1 MEDRT
6 TERQDARRQKRKK
19 AKQIRK
25 LKLIALAVGFVVMIA
40 LLITL
45 LVHLY
50 QRWDAR
56 FDSNTS
62 VIFIQENG
70 QVVSNDVIAFDTNKY
85 SQTELETFISETIAT
100 YNEENGEKAV
110 VQKSLKVEEG
120 IASLILIYQDMATYC
135 DFSGAEVFV
144 GTINEAAS
152 AGYTFEGQFA
162 GIVDG
167 KATACDK
174 SAFLGQDELT
184 VVIIKANTKISVY
197 GEIQYVSVENVSEV
211 GANWIITKE
220 GEFLLEQPAPETGTD
235 DIPESETSD
244 GSVDGTELETEEEE
258 TSTEIIFDFGDQEIA
273 EDEEIYSEVYTYI
286 IFK

>member
-6 TERQDARRQKRKK
+6 TKRQDARRQKRKK

-100 YNEENGEKAV
+100 YNKENGEKAV

-220 GEFLLEQPAPETGTD
+220 GEFLLEQPAPETGMD
-235 DIPESETSD
+235 DVPESETSD

>member
-1 MEDRT
+1 MERRT
-6 TERQDARRQKRKK
+6 TERQDAKRKKRKK

-40 LLITL
+40 LLVTL
-45 LVHLY
+45 IVHLY

-56 FDSNTS
+56 YDSNTS
-62 VIFIQENG
+62 VIFIEENG

-85 SQTELETFISETIAT
+85 SQTELESFISETIAT
-100 YNEENGEKAV
+100 YNEENGEKSV
-110 VQKSLKVEEG
+110 VQKSLEIEEG
-120 IASLILIYQDMATYC
+120 MASLILIYKDVATYC

-144 GTINEAAS
+144 GTINEAVT

-167 KATACDK
+167 NASACDK
-174 SAFLGQDELT
+174 SAFLGQNELT
-184 VVIIKANTKISVY
+184 VVIIKANTKINVH
-197 GEIQYVSVENVSEV
+197 GEIQYVSVENVSQV
-211 GANWIITKE
+211 GENWIITRE
-220 GEFLLEQPAPETGTD
+220 GEYLLEQPLPETESESV
-235 DIPESETSD
+235 PESETSD

-258 TSTEIIFDFGDQEIA
+258 TSTEIIFDFGD
-273 EDEEIYSEVYTYI
+273 EEIVEEEENYSEVYTYI

>member
-235 DIPESETSD
+235 DVPESETSD